1 MGNTKIDIIR
11 NELKKGTPLRK
22 ISNMVDFDYEKIK
35 YIYHSHPSEICKE
48 EDHICY
54 LGLPYPIYSTMVQHN
69 ITSVLSDKRI
79 NVLFDRVMNYNHD
92 DIRTDFQYEPI
103 NITKDQIGK
112 KKKKQQPQQK
122 KQSVY
127 MTEADYSRD
136 LLHLIMIIL
145 QDKQIPKAYI
155 FNDPEDITGNVD
167 LGINVFVNTDNKF
180 VLINSEWIKAQ
191 YNMIH
196 QNKFITAIEAT
207 NTNIIY
213 KKKYDDKYYSFNR
226 YPRFTKTGNSY
237 IKVFCDTLG
246 TYLNIDIQIDGII
259 DAPSSD
265 IVEAK
270 ADKSNDFFVLSSK
283 SDGDIVTVLWA
294 KQQFC
299 YCKDCYDFQIDLIK
313 GLYIYKKGNIKSGRI
328 QLIPGEKEIKE
339 TPEQLRRRV
348 VEYLA

>member
-69 ITSVLSDKRI
+69 ITSISTIYHSFDSNDIQSIESVLSDKRI

-167 LGINVFVNTDNKF
+167 LGINVFVNTDNNF
-180 VLINSEWIKAQ
+180 VN
-191 YNMIH
+191 N
-196 QNKFITAIEAT
+196 
-207 NTNIIY
+207 
-213 KKKYDDKYYSFNR
+213 
-226 YPRFTKTGNSY
+226 
-237 IKVFCDTLG
+237 
-246 TYLNIDIQIDGII
+246 
-259 DAPSSD
+259 
-265 IVEAK
+265 
-270 ADKSNDFFVLSSK
+270 
-283 SDGDIVTVLWA
+283 
-294 KQQFC
+294 
-299 YCKDCYDFQIDLIK
+299 
-313 GLYIYKKGNIKSGRI
+313 
-328 QLIPGEKEIKE
+328 
-339 TPEQLRRRV
+339 
-348 VEYLA
+348 